1 MQINQKKNA
10 RSRRVKLMIVMATV
24 IVVAII
30 VVLAVV
36 AVPGYTAAIRSARES
51 VLNEDLHVL
60 RDGIHSYTADKKK
73 PPQSLGDLLAAGYLK
88 QIPEDPMT
96 HGKETW
102 VTETTADL
110 HSLKAQAVSGGIDD
124 VHSGSQEQGSN
135 GRPYST
141 W

>member
-1 MQINQKKNA
+1 
-10 RSRRVKLMIVMATV
+10 
-24 IVVAII
+24 
-30 VVLAVV
+30 
-36 AVPGYTAAIRSARES
+36 
-51 VLNEDLHVL
+51 
-60 RDGIHSYTADKKK
+60 
-73 PPQSLGDLLAAGYLK
+73 
-88 QIPEDPMT
+88 MT

>member
-60 RDGIHSYTADKKK
+60 RDGFTATQ
-73 PPQSLGDLLAAGYLK
+73 PTRRSRRSRW
-88 QIPEDPMT
+88 
-96 HGKETW
+96 ETC
-102 VTETTADL
+102 
-110 HSLKAQAVSGGIDD
+110 
-124 VHSGSQEQGSN
+124 
-135 GRPYST
+135 
-141 W
+141 